1 MTKKDPNYV
10 VKIEKA
16 IAAKYGKEAVQNPRQ
31 NWTEEK
37 ERDFLEKLKAS
48 TRRMHELAQKDEKV
62 EVNGVLISKKL
73 LIRETNRECPV
84 CSVYS
89 FDKRDDVYMN
99 KFKCCF
105 GCYIQYVEDREERWK
120 SGWRPKSGDNTT
132 NGNNT

>member
-37 ERDFLEKLKAS
+37 EKDFLEKLKTS
-48 TRRMHELAQKDEKV
+48 TQRMHELAQKDEKV

-84 CSVYS
+84 CGV
-89 FDKRDDVYMN
+89 
-99 KFKCCF
+99 
-105 GCYIQYVEDREERWK
+105 
-120 SGWRPKSGDNTT
+120 
-132 NGNNT
+132 